1 MTMKPADGLPSHT
14 ISVGSLNLV
23 LTVEKIIGSTLPYR
37 NTGGQVYRLVVT
49 TFKDAQGFDG
59 SVTHSEI
66 LVVEGIPSLGLIL
79 RRLDPTASY

>member
-1 MTMKPADGLPSHT
+1 M
-14 ISVGSLNLV
+14 
-23 LTVEKIIGSTLPYR
+23 PYR

-49 TFKDAQGFDG
+49 IFKDAQGFDG

>member
-1 MTMKPADGLPSHT
+1 M
-14 ISVGSLNLV
+14 
-23 LTVEKIIGSTLPYR
+23 
-37 NTGGQVYRLVVT
+37 YRLVVT